1 MIEEKDPSKFN
12 VIISEG
18 GTNKDLFDKTADKQ
32 KFYIAAISPEFLKS
46 PGSLEEL
53 YKAGSMNLEMYGFVL
68 SGVTLPKIMR
78 LIRWKK
84 LTYYE
89 DPEQMGKEIKELL
102 VELEKRFT

>member
-12 VIISEG
+12 VIFSEG
-18 GTNKDLFDKTADKQ
+18 GKSKDLFDKTSAKQ

-53 YKAGSMNLEMYGFVL
+53 YNASSIGLEMYGFIL
-68 SGVTLPKIMR
+68 SGVTLPKIIR
-78 LIRWKK
+78 LIKWKK

-89 DPEQMGKEIKELL
+89 DAITMTNEIKKLL
-102 VELEKRFT
+102 VELQARFK